1 MKPSENQYVIITL
14 RNLIQIEGSVKHWS
28 NEKAVIYSKNK
39 DLIIIQ
45 NVDQDVLMVKI
56 PSSTNDEPIIKK
68 QELDEEF
75 DKILDSSVEIT
86 DQSLKAKKL
95 ADLRLEQSKLDKL
108 IISSKLK
115 NHEISNR
122 KPVTYDQLGI
132 FKKQQ
137 SK

>member
-1 MKPSENQYVIITL
+1 MCAGTLVPYFIIHDFFEM
-14 RNLIQIEGSVKHWS
+14 NS
-28 NEKAVIYSKNK
+28 NWLN
-39 DLIIIQ
+39 
-45 NVDQDVLMVKI
+45 
-56 PSSTNDEPIIKK
+56 
-68 QELDEEF
+68 
-75 DKILDSSVEIT
+75 
-86 DQSLKAKKL
+86 
-95 ADLRLEQSKLDKL
+95 KLDKL